1 MGFEIEFV
9 LLSEE
14 DELYKPADHT
24 SGYSRTAGLQATI
37 LDMSKEVLDA
47 LAMSEIPV
55 RHFHTEVSGQLKVA
69 IAPLPPMQAIDALY
83 LARETI
89 RDIFIQ
95 HDIRAS
101 MAPRPIFD
109 GPQNGCHMHLSLS
122 GGDIGLAEPFLAG
135 ILAKIRPLCALG
147 MANVESYARVIHDGA
162 GLFIGWGTDNRDL
175 PVRKVGERHWEFRI
189 VDATSNAYLFL
200 AALLYAGAKGT
211 RERLPLHF
219 KDCNVLVEQMSSAT
233 RKEYGIIDAMPNSL
247 GDTLE
252 ALKSDAD
259 FADWLGQDCLQQY
272 VSGKEEEIGRF
283 GIMDEEERRRKFV
296 EYF

>member
-1 MGFEIEFV
+1 
-9 LLSEE
+9 
-14 DELYKPADHT
+14 
-24 SGYSRTAGLQATI
+24 
-37 LDMSKEVLDA
+37 MSKEVLDA

-55 RHFHTEVSGQLKVA
+55 RHFHTEVSGQLK
-69 IAPLPPMQAIDALY
+69 
-83 LARETI
+83 
-89 RDIFIQ
+89 
-95 HDIRAS
+95 
-101 MAPRPIFD
+101 
-109 GPQNGCHMHLSLS
+109 NGCHMHLSLS

-200 AALLYAGAKGT
+200 AALL
-211 RERLPLHF
+211 
-219 KDCNVLVEQMSSAT
+219 
-233 RKEYGIIDAMPNSL
+233 KEYGIIDAMPNSL